1 MENCEVTATFFVH
14 FGNFSI
20 CGGCFGIF
28 QDPENFFVIFG
39 KMGSGNDLKS
49 KSFEN
54 EKKGSAAAGT
64 ATFSIDFEKRRK
76 TNS

>member
-1 MENCEVTATFFVH
+1 VKKRGATATFFLR

-20 CGGCFGIF
+20 YSGVSV
-28 QDPENFFVIFG
+28 FFAYREYFFLIFG
-39 KMGSGNDLKS
+39 KMGSENDIKS

-54 EKKGSAAAGT
+54 EKKRSAVAGT

-76 TNS
+76 TSS